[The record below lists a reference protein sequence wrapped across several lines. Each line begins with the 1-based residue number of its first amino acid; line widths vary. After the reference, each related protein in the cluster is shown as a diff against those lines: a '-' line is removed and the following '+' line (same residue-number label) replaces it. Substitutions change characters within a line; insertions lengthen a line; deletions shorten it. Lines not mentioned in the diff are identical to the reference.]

1 MRTVKT
7 QRGTAIVLL
16 IIGLLMLT
24 AGSVD
29 PALVA
34 ARPVQAT
41 ELTDQSDPD
50 PAAEEEEPT
59 KQIDLYPTISHSSVS
74 ALAIETS
81 RQRTLYTK
89 QINPRIHMPAAS
101 KIMTALIACE
111 RLKTDVQVTISKVA
125 AEVGAQEK
133 TPDGVIL
140 HSGDKYPLG
149 YLLAR
154 LIYYDSDAAALAI
167 AEQISNVEEQFVEI
181 MNARATA
188 FRMTGTVFKN
198 STGDLVYDMSATG
211 ISKSNP
217 GSALLQY
224 TTLPDMALLFLQ
236 AIANPVFFEYLTTP
250 SRYFVLSESSIVVM
264 RNRMSGIWTRSEGL
278 INGVFYSQWA
288 NSSFMAAIGTVNDI
302 NTIVLTYMGKPDE
315 ADNDLMAI
323 FQACESFY
331 TRSPLVMAGD
341 LFAGT
346 TEQTVDGESFG
357 LVFKN
362 TVYYV
367 HPHSND
373 WLKQTIRYKS
383 LGPFNRPILRSMT
396 VGQVVFELVDGTQI
410 AVDVAPDRQILSSIS
425 IIDNV
430 LSGLQRNSNLA
441 TVLIIAGLFLII
453 VMLIRVIVGIDRVRQ
468 LTKRIRS
475 EKRNRRPEN

>member
-1 MRTVKT
+1 M
-7 QRGTAIVLL
+7 LL

-188 FRMTGTVFKN
+188 AFRMTGTVFKN

-224 TTLPDMALLFLQ
+224 HPAGHGSPLPSGHRH
-236 AIANPVFFEYLTTP
+236 PVFEYLTTP

-264 RNRMSGIWTRSEGL
+264 RNRMSSIWTRSEGL

-302 NTIVLTYMGKPDE
+302 NTIV
-315 ADNDLMAI
+315 
-323 FQACESFY
+323 
-331 TRSPLVMAGD
+331 
-341 LFAGT
+341 
-346 TEQTVDGESFG
+346 
-357 LVFKN
+357 
-362 TVYYV
+362 
-367 HPHSND
+367 
-373 WLKQTIRYKS
+373 
-383 LGPFNRPILRSMT
+383 
-396 VGQVVFELVDGTQI
+396 
-410 AVDVAPDRQILSSIS
+410 
-425 IIDNV
+425 
-430 LSGLQRNSNLA
+430 
-441 TVLIIAGLFLII
+441 
-453 VMLIRVIVGIDRVRQ
+453 
-468 LTKRIRS
+468 
-475 EKRNRRPEN
+475 

>member
-1 MRTVKT
+1 
-7 QRGTAIVLL
+7 
-16 IIGLLMLT
+16 
-24 AGSVD
+24 
-29 PALVA
+29 
-34 ARPVQAT
+34 
-41 ELTDQSDPD
+41 
-50 PAAEEEEPT
+50 
-59 KQIDLYPTISHSSVS
+59 
-74 ALAIETS
+74 
-81 RQRTLYTK
+81 
-89 QINPRIHMPAAS
+89 
-101 KIMTALIACE
+101 
-111 RLKTDVQVTISKVA
+111 
-125 AEVGAQEK
+125 
-133 TPDGVIL
+133 
-140 HSGDKYPLG
+140 LG

-302 NTIVLTYMGKPDE
+302 NTIVLTYMGNPDE

>member
-1 MRTVKT
+1 LRIVKT
-7 QRGTAIVLL
+7 RQETAIALL
-16 IIGLLMLT
+16 VIGLLMMT
-24 AGSVD
+24 AGLAC
-29 PALVA
+29 PALIVA
-34 ARPVQAT
+34 ESARAAG
-41 ELTDQSDPD
+41 LTDQSDPSLSAGNE
-50 PAAEEEEPT
+50 PA
-59 KQIDLYPTISHSSVS
+59 KQDVLYPTVNHSSIS

-81 RQRTLYTK
+81 RQRTLYSR
-89 QINPRIHMPAAS
+89 QISPRIHMPAAS

-111 RLKTDVQVTISKVA
+111 RLKPDVQVTISKVA
-125 AEVGAQEK
+125 AEAAALEK
-133 TPDGVIL
+133 TPDGVLL

-167 AEQISNVEEQFVEI
+167 AEQVANVEEQFVEI
-181 MNARATA
+181 MNARAAA

-198 STGDLVYDMSATG
+198 STGEPVYDMSATG
-211 ISKSNP
+211 FSELDPSL
-217 GSALLQY
+217 ALLQY

-236 AIANPVFFEYLTTP
+236 AVANPVFLEYLTTS
-250 SRYFVLSESSIVVM
+250 SRYFVLSESSLVIM
-264 RNRMSGIWTRSEGL
+264 RNKMSGIWTRSEGL

-288 NSSFMAAIGTVNDI
+288 NSSFMAATGTVNGI
-302 NTIVLTYMGKPDE
+302 NMIVLTYMGDPDE

-331 TRSPLVMAGD
+331 TRSPLVIAGD
-341 LFAGT
+341 SFTGA
-346 TEQTVDGESFG
+346 TEQTIDGESFG

-396 VGQVVFELVDGTQI
+396 VGQVIFDLMDGTQI

-425 IIDNV
+425 IIDNI
-430 LSGLQRNSNLA
+430 LSALQRNSNLA
-441 TVLIIAGLFLII
+441 TVLIIAGLILII
-453 VMLIRVIVGIDRVRQ
+453 VMLIRIVIGIDRIRQ
-468 LTKRIRS
+468 LIKRIRLEKRDRSS
-475 EKRNRRPEN
+475 EK